1 MALSGKIIGYVEIK
15 KPGKVFHDL
24 FRYNPHNIVSATP
37 DRVHD
42 CELYEGDRGAVGSNL
57 CWHYTHD
64 GKKRTCK
71 QIIESVNEENHMTV
85 YKCIE
90 GDLMEE
96 YKSFTIIL
104 HVEKKGDKELATWT
118 FEFERPDLSVPYP
131 TSLMDYLC
139 TLVKDLDAHSST

>member
-1 MALSGKIIGYVEIK
+1 MIN
-15 KPGKVFHDL
+15 HDL
-24 FRYNPHNIVSATP
+24 FAFLSDKI
-37 DRVHD
+37 
-42 CELYEGDRGAVGSNL
+42 
-57 CWHYTHD
+57 D
-64 GKKRTCK
+64 GKKKSLK

-104 HVEKKGDKELATWT
+104 HVETKGDKELATWT

-131 TSLMDYLC
+131 TSMMEYLC
-139 TLVKDLDAHSST
+139 NLVKDLDAHSNT